1 MLRQRLL
8 VTLVLLPI
16 GIAVIALGGWLYT
29 IFIVLIMARAAWEY
43 SRLFAAGGGKPATSL
58 LLIGVTV
65 ILVGRHL
72 FGFEIDHWLLVSIV
86 LVTMTF
92 HLLEYEGGRD
102 QAGTDFT
109 FSLSGIFY
117 LGLLGSYLVLLRG
130 LPNGTWW
137 LLLTLFA
144 VWLGDTAAYLLGTAF
159 GRHRLAPRLSPKK
172 SWEGYFSGILFA
184 TFGTPLFFL
193 LFRPLGLP
201 GDTSFTLLNAAVL
214 GFFIAVLSTLG
225 DVGVSMFKRQM
236 KVKDTSALLPGHG
249 GVLDRIDSWLWAAP
263 VGYYLV
269 LFVFLK

>member
-65 ILVGRHL
+65 ILVGRYL